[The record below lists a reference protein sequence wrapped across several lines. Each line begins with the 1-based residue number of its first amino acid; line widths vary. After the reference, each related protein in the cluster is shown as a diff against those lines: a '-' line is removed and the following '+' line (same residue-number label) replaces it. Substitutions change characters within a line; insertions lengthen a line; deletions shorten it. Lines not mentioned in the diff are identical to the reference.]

1 MAQTILLYSG
11 ESQCQTTILSNIT
24 QAYYSFLA
32 GVKTFNIFTSYLRK
46 YRLTPASVA
55 NVLTG
60 GESEA
65 VIV

>member
-11 ESQCQTTILSNIT
+11 ESQCQTAILSNIT
-24 QAYYSFLA
+24 QAYNRFLA
-32 GVKTFNIFTSYLRK
+32 SVKTFNIFYFIFK
-46 YRLTPASVA
+46 EICLTPASVA